1 MEKEEKDIEL
11 RCEEVQEILTRP
23 PHALVRWGITVFF
36 TVLALFFIGGCFFK
50 YPDVV
55 SAEITVT
62 TEHPPVW
69 IVARGNGKIKE
80 VYGKDREQVKV
91 GKIIAVL
98 ENPAETKDVLLLE
111 KILQDFCLTDSCIH
125 STVFPEQLALGSV
138 QAAYA
143 TFIKSLTDYRN
154 FLSLDLYE
162 QKIEATRKELQE
174 YRNYIKHLNR
184 QDVVSAEIT
193 VTTEHPPVWIVAR
206 GNGKIKEVYGKDREQ
221 VKVGKIIAVLE
232 NPAETKDVLLLEK
245 ILQDFCLTDSCIHS
259 TVFPEQLALG
269 SVQAAYAT
277 FIKSLTDYRNFLS
290 LDLYEQKIEATR
302 KELQEYRNY
311 IKHLNRQAELD
322 KEQVRIAETVHSR
335 EKKLFGEGLTAQSDY
350 EEAKQAFLNK
360 QQGQEQMMTSLSSA
374 KIQEAQLQQNILET
388 QMERSREANNLVATL
403 KAAYDELQVGIEDW
417 KMTCLFISPA
427 NGILSYNDVWQKNQN
442 VNSGDKVFSIVA
454 SQTGDIIGK
463 IKLPVNGSGK
473 VKPGQ
478 RVNISVT
485 GYPYMEFGFLTGKV
499 VSVSLLT
506 DDKSMYTVT
515 VSLPQDLQTSYG
527 KVLEFKGE
535 LTGIAEVMT
544 DERSVTGRLFGPL
557 RYLWEKYLS

>member
-1 MEKEEKDIEL
+1 MERQEEKDIEL

-36 TVLALFFIGGCFFK
+36 SVLALFFIGGCFFK

-55 SAEITVT
+55 SAQITVT

-69 IVARGNGKIKE
+69 IVARGSGKIKE
-80 VYGKDREQVKV
+80 VYGKDRERIEA

-98 ENPAETKDVLLLE
+98 ENPAETEDVLLLE
-111 KILQDFCLTDSCIH
+111 EALQDFCLTDSCVHGIL
-125 STVFPEQLALGSV
+125 FPEHLALGSI
-138 QAAYA
+138 QAVYA

-174 YRNYIKHLNR
+174 YRNYIVHL
-184 QDVVSAEIT
+184 
-193 VTTEHPPVWIVAR
+193 
-206 GNGKIKEVYGKDREQ
+206 K
-221 VKVGKIIAVLE
+221 
-232 NPAETKDVLLLEK
+232 
-245 ILQDFCLTDSCIHS
+245 
-259 TVFPEQLALG
+259 
-269 SVQAAYAT
+269 
-277 FIKSLTDYRNFLS
+277 
-290 LDLYEQKIEATR
+290 
-302 KELQEYRNY
+302 
-311 IKHLNRQAELD
+311 RQAELD

-350 EEAKQAFLNK
+350 EEAKQVFLNR

-374 KIQEAQLQQNILET
+374 KIQEAQLQQNILEIR
-388 QMERSREANNLVATL
+388 MERSREANSLGTAL
-403 KAAYDELQVGIEDW
+403 KAAYNELQVSIEDW
-417 KMTCLFISPA
+417 KMTYLFISPA
-427 NGILSYNDVWQKNQN
+427 GGILSYNNVWQKNQN

-473 VKPGQ
+473 VKSGQ

-485 GYPYMEFGFLTGKV
+485 GYPYMEFGFLTGTV

-506 DDKSMYTVT
+506 DSDSMYTVT
-515 VSLPQDLQTSYG
+515 VSLPQDLCTSYG
-527 KVLEFKGE
+527 KVLDFNGE
-535 LTGIAEVMT
+535 LTGTAEVMT
-544 DERSVTGRLFGPL
+544 DERSITGRLLEPL
-557 RYLWEKYLS
+557 RYLWEKYL

>member
-1 MEKEEKDIEL
+1 MERQEEKDIEL

-36 TVLALFFIGGCFFK
+36 SVLALVFIGGCFFK

-69 IVARGNGKIKE
+69 IVARGSGKIKE
-80 VYGKDREQVKV
+80 VYGKDREQVEA

-98 ENPAETKDVLLLE
+98 ENPAETKDVLLLGE
-111 KILQDFCLTDSCIH
+111 VLQDFCLTDSCIN
-125 STVFPEQLALGSV
+125 SIEFPERLALGSI
-138 QAAYA
+138 QAVYA

-174 YRNYIKHLNR
+174 YRNYIKHL
-184 QDVVSAEIT
+184 
-193 VTTEHPPVWIVAR
+193 
-206 GNGKIKEVYGKDREQ
+206 K
-221 VKVGKIIAVLE
+221 
-232 NPAETKDVLLLEK
+232 
-245 ILQDFCLTDSCIHS
+245 
-259 TVFPEQLALG
+259 
-269 SVQAAYAT
+269 
-277 FIKSLTDYRNFLS
+277 
-290 LDLYEQKIEATR
+290 
-302 KELQEYRNY
+302 
-311 IKHLNRQAELD
+311 RQAELD

-350 EEAKQAFLNK
+350 EEAKQVFLNR

-388 QMERSREANNLVATL
+388 RMEQSREANSLGTAL
-403 KAAYDELQVGIEDW
+403 KAAYNELQVSIEDW
-417 KMTCLFISPA
+417 KMTYLFISPA
-427 NGILSYNDVWQKNQN
+427 GGILSYNNVWQKNQN

-473 VKPGQ
+473 VKSGQ

-485 GYPYMEFGFLTGKV
+485 GYPYMEFGFLTGTV

-506 DDKSMYTVT
+506 DSDSMYTVT
-515 VSLPQDLQTSYG
+515 VSLPQDLCTSYG
-527 KVLEFKGE
+527 KVLDFNGE
-535 LTGIAEVMT
+535 LTGTAEVMT
-544 DERSVTGRLFGPL
+544 DVRSIRDSP
-557 RYLWEKYLS
+557 

>member
-1 MEKEEKDIEL
+1 MERQEEKDIEL

-23 PHALVRWGITVFF
+23 PHALVRWGITAFF
-36 TVLALFFIGGCFFK
+36 SVLALFFIGGCFFK

-55 SAEITVT
+55 SAQITVT

-69 IVARGNGKIKE
+69 IVARGSGKIKE
-80 VYGKDREQVKV
+80 VYGKDRERIEA

-98 ENPAETKDVLLLE
+98 ENPAETEDVLLLE
-111 KILQDFCLTDSCIH
+111 EALQDFCLTDSCVHGIL
-125 STVFPEQLALGSV
+125 FPEHLALGSI
-138 QAAYA
+138 QAVYA

-174 YRNYIKHLNR
+174 YRNYIVHL
-184 QDVVSAEIT
+184 
-193 VTTEHPPVWIVAR
+193 
-206 GNGKIKEVYGKDREQ
+206 K
-221 VKVGKIIAVLE
+221 
-232 NPAETKDVLLLEK
+232 
-245 ILQDFCLTDSCIHS
+245 
-259 TVFPEQLALG
+259 
-269 SVQAAYAT
+269 
-277 FIKSLTDYRNFLS
+277 
-290 LDLYEQKIEATR
+290 
-302 KELQEYRNY
+302 
-311 IKHLNRQAELD
+311 RQAELD

-350 EEAKQAFLNK
+350 EEAKQVFLNR

-374 KIQEAQLQQNILET
+374 KIQEAQLQQNILEIR
-388 QMERSREANNLVATL
+388 MERSREANSLGTAL
-403 KAAYDELQVGIEDW
+403 KAAYNELQVSIEDW
-417 KMTCLFISPA
+417 KMTYLFISPA
-427 NGILSYNDVWQKNQN
+427 GGILSYNNVWQKNQN

-485 GYPYMEFGFLTGKV
+485 GYPYMEFGFLTGTV

-506 DDKSMYTVT
+506 DSDSMYTVT
-515 VSLPQDLQTSYG
+515 VSLPQDLCTSYG
-527 KVLEFKGE
+527 KVLDFNGE
-535 LTGIAEVMT
+535 LTGTAEVMT
-544 DERSVTGRLFGPL
+544 DERSITGRLLEPL
-557 RYLWEKYLS
+557 RYLWEKYL

>member
-1 MEKEEKDIEL
+1 MEKQEEKDIEL

-36 TVLALFFIGGCFFK
+36 SVLALFFIGGCFFK

-55 SAEITVT
+55 SAQITVT

-69 IVARGNGKIKE
+69 IVARGSGKIKE
-80 VYGKDREQVKV
+80 VYGKDRERIEA

-98 ENPAETKDVLLLE
+98 ENPAETEDVLLLE
-111 KILQDFCLTDSCIH
+111 EALQDFCLTDSCVHGIL
-125 STVFPEQLALGSV
+125 FPEHLALGSI
-138 QAAYA
+138 QAVYA
-143 TFIKSLTDYRN
+143 TFTKSLTDYRN

-162 QKIEATRKELQE
+162 QKIEAT
-174 YRNYIKHLNR
+174 
-184 QDVVSAEIT
+184 
-193 VTTEHPPVWIVAR
+193 
-206 GNGKIKEVYGKDREQ
+206 
-221 VKVGKIIAVLE
+221 
-232 NPAETKDVLLLEK
+232 
-245 ILQDFCLTDSCIHS
+245 C
-259 TVFPEQLALG
+259 
-269 SVQAAYAT
+269 
-277 FIKSLTDYRNFLS
+277 
-290 LDLYEQKIEATR
+290 

-350 EEAKQAFLNK
+350 EEAKQVFLNR

-388 QMERSREANNLVATL
+388 RMEQSREANSLGTAL
-403 KAAYDELQVGIEDW
+403 KAAYNELQVSIEDW
-417 KMTCLFISPA
+417 KMTYLFISPA
-427 NGILSYNDVWQKNQN
+427 GGILSYNNVWQKNQN

-485 GYPYMEFGFLTGKV
+485 GYPYMEFGFLTGTV

-506 DDKSMYTVT
+506 DSDNMYTVT
-515 VSLPQDLQTSYG
+515 VSLPQDLCTSYG
-527 KVLEFKGE
+527 KVLNFNGE

-544 DERSVTGRLFGPL
+544 DERSVTGRLLEPL
-557 RYLWEKYLS
+557 RYLWEKYL

>member
-1 MEKEEKDIEL
+1 MEKQEEKDIEL

-23 PHALVRWGITVFF
+23 PHALVRWGITAFF
-36 TVLALFFIGGCFFK
+36 SVLALFFIGGCFFK

-55 SAEITVT
+55 SAQITVT

-69 IVARGNGKIKE
+69 IVARGSGKIKE
-80 VYGKDREQVKV
+80 VYGKDRERIEA

-98 ENPAETKDVLLLE
+98 ENPAVTEDVLLLE
-111 KILQDFCLTDSCIH
+111 EALQDFCLTDSCVHGIL
-125 STVFPEQLALGSV
+125 FPEHLALGSI
-138 QAAYA
+138 QAVYA

-174 YRNYIKHLNR
+174 YRNYIVHL
-184 QDVVSAEIT
+184 
-193 VTTEHPPVWIVAR
+193 
-206 GNGKIKEVYGKDREQ
+206 K
-221 VKVGKIIAVLE
+221 
-232 NPAETKDVLLLEK
+232 
-245 ILQDFCLTDSCIHS
+245 
-259 TVFPEQLALG
+259 
-269 SVQAAYAT
+269 
-277 FIKSLTDYRNFLS
+277 
-290 LDLYEQKIEATR
+290 
-302 KELQEYRNY
+302 
-311 IKHLNRQAELD
+311 RQAELD

-350 EEAKQAFLNK
+350 EEAKQVFLNR

-374 KIQEAQLQQNILET
+374 KIQEAQLQQNILEIR
-388 QMERSREANNLVATL
+388 MERSREANSLGTAL
-403 KAAYDELQVGIEDW
+403 KAAYNELQVSIEDW
-417 KMTCLFISPA
+417 KMTYLFISPA
-427 NGILSYNDVWQKNQN
+427 GGILSYNNVWQKNQN

-485 GYPYMEFGFLTGKV
+485 GYPYMEFGFLTGTV

-506 DDKSMYTVT
+506 DSDSMYTVT
-515 VSLPQDLQTSYG
+515 VSLPQDLCTSYG
-527 KVLEFKGE
+527 KVLDFNGE
-535 LTGIAEVMT
+535 LTGTAEVMT
-544 DERSVTGRLFGPL
+544 DERSITGRLLEPL
-557 RYLWEKYLS
+557 RYLWEKYL

>member
-184 QDVVSAEIT
+184 Q
-193 VTTEHPPVWIVAR
+193 
-206 GNGKIKEVYGKDREQ
+206 
-221 VKVGKIIAVLE
+221 
-232 NPAETKDVLLLEK
+232 
-245 ILQDFCLTDSCIHS
+245 
-259 TVFPEQLALG
+259 
-269 SVQAAYAT
+269 
-277 FIKSLTDYRNFLS
+277 
-290 LDLYEQKIEATR
+290 
-302 KELQEYRNY
+302 
-311 IKHLNRQAELD
+311 AELD

-335 EKKLFGEGLTAQSDY
+335 EKKLFGED
-350 EEAKQAFLNK
+350 
-360 QQGQEQMMTSLSSA
+360 
-374 KIQEAQLQQNILET
+374 
-388 QMERSREANNLVATL
+388 
-403 KAAYDELQVGIEDW
+403 
-417 KMTCLFISPA
+417 
-427 NGILSYNDVWQKNQN
+427 
-442 VNSGDKVFSIVA
+442 
-454 SQTGDIIGK
+454 
-463 IKLPVNGSGK
+463 
-473 VKPGQ
+473 
-478 RVNISVT
+478 
-485 GYPYMEFGFLTGKV
+485 
-499 VSVSLLT
+499 
-506 DDKSMYTVT
+506 
-515 VSLPQDLQTSYG
+515 
-527 KVLEFKGE
+527 
-535 LTGIAEVMT
+535 
-544 DERSVTGRLFGPL
+544 
-557 RYLWEKYLS
+557 

>member
-1 MEKEEKDIEL
+1 MERQEEKDIEL

-36 TVLALFFIGGCFFK
+36 SVLALVFIGGCFFK

-69 IVARGNGKIKE
+69 IVARGSGKIKE
-80 VYGKDREQVKV
+80 VYGKDREQVEA

-98 ENPAETKDVLLLE
+98 ENPAETKDVLLLGE
-111 KILQDFCLTDSCIH
+111 VLQDFCLTDSCIN
-125 STVFPEQLALGSV
+125 SIEFPERLALGSI
-138 QAAYA
+138 QAVYA

-174 YRNYIKHLNR
+174 YRNYIKHL
-184 QDVVSAEIT
+184 
-193 VTTEHPPVWIVAR
+193 
-206 GNGKIKEVYGKDREQ
+206 K
-221 VKVGKIIAVLE
+221 
-232 NPAETKDVLLLEK
+232 
-245 ILQDFCLTDSCIHS
+245 
-259 TVFPEQLALG
+259 
-269 SVQAAYAT
+269 
-277 FIKSLTDYRNFLS
+277 
-290 LDLYEQKIEATR
+290 
-302 KELQEYRNY
+302 
-311 IKHLNRQAELD
+311 RQAELD

-350 EEAKQAFLNK
+350 EEAKQVFLNR

-388 QMERSREANNLVATL
+388 RMEQSREANSLGTAL
-403 KAAYDELQVGIEDW
+403 KAAYNELQVSIEDW
-417 KMTCLFISPA
+417 KMTYLFISPA
-427 NGILSYNDVWQKNQN
+427 GGILSYNNVWQKNQN

-473 VKPGQ
+473 VKSGQ

-485 GYPYMEFGFLTGKV
+485 GYPYMEFGFLTGTV

-506 DDKSMYTVT
+506 DSDSMYTVT
-515 VSLPQDLQTSYG
+515 VSLPQDLCTSYG
-527 KVLEFKGE
+527 KVLDFNGE
-535 LTGIAEVMT
+535 LTGTAEVMT
-544 DERSVTGRLFGPL
+544 DERSIRDSP
-557 RYLWEKYLS
+557 